1 MKKLVFTLL
10 FLSSAVCAFS
20 QYDFYSQMWQAGQ
33 AMMQQFQAQQQVL
46 MQQAASNAWSNY
58 QSQQSTYNPGN
69 IWSQTNS
76 QTPSTSTSA
85 SSTIRDFAYG
95 SHYVIKEFEI
105 NGRTIPLEGDFCI
118 IEDYG
123 MMIALGDG
131 NGNIKQ
137 MLPFTGLRLLDRKVQ
152 ENSIDYFFMDEDG
165 VIIGLQM
172 TNQGFTLILKESDK
186 TNIFRGQN
194 RKYGSPTLR
203 MN

>member
-95 SHYVIKEFEI
+95 SHYVIKELETDGI
-105 NGRTIPLEGDFCI
+105 AIPFEGDFCI
-118 IEDYG
+118 IENYG
-123 MMIALGDG
+123 MMLALGDG
-131 NGNIKQ
+131 YGNAER
-137 MLPFTGLRLLDRKVQ
+137 MLPYTGLRLLNRKVQ
-152 ENSIDYFFMDEDG
+152 EDSIDYYFIDENG
-165 VIIGLQM
+165 VVIGLRM
-172 TNQGFTLILKESDK
+172 TNQEFILIIKDSGK
-186 TNIFRGQN
+186 TNIYSGQN
-194 RKYGSPTLR
+194 RKYDSPTLR